1 MAGKIP
7 YLDRKAAIIAVLVR
21 CARSRRTIHYG
32 ELGGE
37 VDVPSRGPWKPIL
50 DDIAREETSSGRPD
64 ITFLVINKQTGF
76 PGQIGFK
83 PAKPPTREQ
92 RKIADD
98 EIEKVFAHF
107 RTSRKTKGC
116 GT

>member
-7 YLDRKAAIIAVLVR
+7 YLHRKGAIIAALTEY
-21 CARSRRTIHYG
+21 ARQRKTIFYRD
-32 ELGGE
+32 LGQQ
-37 VDVPSRGPWKPIL
+37 VDIPARGPWKPIL
-50 DDIAREETSSGRPD
+50 DEIAREETASGRPD

-92 RKIADD
+92 RQIADST
-98 EIEKVFAHF
+98 IANVFAYY
-107 RTSRKTKGC
+107 R
-116 GT
+116 

>member
-7 YLDRKAAIIAVLVR
+7 YLDRKSAIIAALSQ
-21 CARSRRTIHYG
+21 CARQRRTIFYG
-32 ELGGE
+32 ELGQQ
-37 VDVPSRGPWKPIL
+37 VDVPARGPWKAVL
-50 DDIAREETSSGRPD
+50 DEIAREETANGRPD

-98 EIEKVFAHF
+98 AIEKAFAYY
-107 RTSRKTKGC
+107 R
-116 GT
+116 